1 MNVGAAGAGYV
12 QIKNNSAAG
21 STSSGALRVDGGV
34 GVNGAVY
41 AGNIFTNGSQVIPF
55 KMEEFTAT
63 ASQTTF
69 TVTGGYVVGT
79 VMVFANGIFLNSGDF
94 TASNGTTVVL
104 NIARSTGDVI
114 KVIAGGTSS
123 AANQSQAFSIAMSV
137 AMSM

>member
-1 MNVGAAGAGYV
+1 
-12 QIKNNSAAG
+12 
-21 STSSGALRVDGGV
+21 
-34 GVNGAVY
+34 
-41 AGNIFTNGSQVIPF
+41 
-55 KMEEFTAT
+55 MEEFTAT

-94 TASNGTTVVL
+94 TASNGTTVVV